1 MKPCDINKLPDFIQI
16 SYGRNPEISGIYCCD
31 LLSMAL
37 GKLKENQ
44 ILVTVISN
52 INTLAIAYQKKA
64 SCIVIAENIPQ
75 EATAT
80 IIIPVLIPQTPTQQA
95 ITDTAVSRITVI
107 AQTQTTA
114 ITITTEQTEQ
124 TEHMD
129 RIPAAHTAMETIKT
143 ITSSRQDIT
152 TIPM

>member
-1 MKPCDINKLPDFIQI
+1 MN
-16 SYGRNPEISGIYCCD
+16 GITD
-31 LLSMAL
+31 S
-37 GKLKENQ
+37 
-44 ILVTVISN
+44 T
-52 INTLAIAYQKKA
+52 
-64 SCIVIAENIPQ
+64 AENIPQ
-75 EATAT
+75 EAKAT

-114 ITITTEQTEQ
+114 ITITTEHT
-124 TEHMD
+124 D

-152 TIPM
+152 IIPM

>member
-1 MKPCDINKLPDFIQI
+1 MTAREQMLLMNIRQQIIQHQAATATQI
-16 SYGRNPEISGIYCCD
+16 PIQQHQEITAVQPLMNGITD
-31 LLSMAL
+31 S
-37 GKLKENQ
+37 
-44 ILVTVISN
+44 T
-52 INTLAIAYQKKA
+52 
-64 SCIVIAENIPQ
+64 AENIPQ

-80 IIIPVLIPQTPTQQA
+80 IIIPVLIPQAPTHQA

-107 AQTQTTA
+107 AQTQTTV
-114 ITITTEQTEQ
+114 ITITTEQ

-129 RIPAAHTAMETIKT
+129 RIPAEHTAMETIKT